1 MTRPDM
7 RPDEIGLWPAIA
19 GLAAGVFLIAVGN
32 ILRAFDDNLAE
43 LGDE

>member
-1 MTRPDM
+1 MTHRDL
-7 RPDEIGLWPAIA
+7 RPDEIGFWPAIA
-19 GLAAGVFLIAVGN
+19 AAAAGVFLIAVGN